1 MSKGYV
7 YILKCA
13 DGSYY
18 TGSTNDIEARFYQ
31 HQQGEGANYTKKR
44 RPVKLVFLEE
54 FDRID
59 DAFFLEKQIQGWR
72 REKKEALIK
81 RNYDRLPFLAS
92 RTSATERKKQPL
104 TEVLEV
110 QGCSS
115 KREHNVSHRKE
126 KG

>member
-72 REKKEALIK
+72 REKKRSFNK
-81 RNYDRLPFLAS
+81 
-92 RTSATERKKQPL
+92 TEL
-104 TEVLEV
+104 
-110 QGCSS
+110 
-115 KREHNVSHRKE
+115 
-126 KG
+126 